1 MADRNRRRKVLLA
14 VALALE
20 EEFHSIVFDDDED
33 NDVKTRRKR
42 PVVPSVVDFSEVTV
56 PSMDD
61 VQFKRHFRLKR
72 ETFYEVIAFYLAAS
86 LGL

>member
-1 MADRNRRRKVLLA
+1 MAFLLA

-20 EEFHSIVFDDDED
+20 KEFEMMNDDDDD
-33 NDVKTRRKR
+33 NDDVRRR
-42 PVVPSVVDFSEVTV
+42 RRRVVPSVVDFSEVTV

-72 ETFYEVIAFYLAAS
+72 ETFYEVIAFHLTA
-86 LGL
+86 